1 MQVSTILHKSPAS
14 DESSLSIRLFSRILP
29 FLLTCCLS
37 TAWHSATAD
46 EVRIGVLAKRGY
58 DISMEKWSATAE
70 YLNKSLPQHQF
81 RIVPMKFDDI
91 PLIVKNQ
98 LVDFVIVNPGIYV
111 NLSVKYGVQR
121 ILTLIND
128 LSSDTSST
136 KFGSVI
142 FSLKSNSSIEYLSDI
157 ANRRV
162 AAVHNTSLGGWIMA
176 LRELQGA
183 NIETWDLAS
192 LSFLGTHDAVVQA
205 VLHQEADV
213 GIVRTDTLERMAQ
226 EGKIKLDQLRTIDPR
241 SYNNFPYAIST
252 PLYPEWPF
260 SQLPH
265 TPQQLAKEVS
275 ISLLQLPA
283 DHPAAK
289 QAHIK
294 GWTTPEDYQ
303 SVRDLL
309 ILLKLAPFD
318 QPLNQR
324 FTQSLR
330 KYWYWY
336 LPPSLALLFLIG
348 MSLRIMRL
356 NRSLSEH
363 KRNLKRSQEAQIAT
377 FEQAAVGLAHI
388 TPSGKLLNMNS
399 RLSDITGH
407 SVEALK
413 HINLKEIIYQDDLT
427 EVTETFERLRRN
439 HEKNDSVQF
448 RLLSAGGA
456 LKWCQ
461 LSLSHMPKSSHGKN
475 YFIAVINDISHY
487 KALVDENQH
496 TQHQTELILNMA
508 GEGIIGLD
516 VEGRQTFVNPKAA
529 SLLGYDVEEML
540 DKPSHQL
547 WHHSHRDGSPYP
559 PEACPITSVFKHGQI
574 QRIDNETFWRKD
586 GAPIQVDCLSTPIQ
600 IEGEIKGAVV
610 LFRLT
615 EDDSETDIQGSVN
628 NNTHREPPLS

>member
-1 MQVSTILHKSPAS
+1 MRVSTILPKSQS
-14 DESSLSIRLFSRILP
+14 IDVSYRHGFFLSRLFPIIIV
-29 FLLTCCLS
+29 CCLS
-37 TAWHSATAD
+37 AAWHSASAD

-58 DISMEKWSATAE
+58 DKSMEKWSATAE
-70 YLNKSLPQHQF
+70 YLNQSLPQHQF

-91 PLIVKNQ
+91 PVIVKNH

-128 LSSDTSST
+128 LSNNTSST

-142 FSLKSNSSIEYLSDI
+142 FSLQSRRNIKNLSDLT
-157 ANRRV
+157 NRRV
-162 AAVHNTSLGGWIMA
+162 AAVHHTSLGGWIMA
-176 LRELQGA
+176 LREIHGA
-183 NIETWDLAS
+183 GIETWDLAS

-205 VLHQEADV
+205 VLSQEADV

-226 EGKIKLDQLRTIDPR
+226 EGKIMLEQLRIIDPR
-241 SYNNFPYAIST
+241 SYNDFPYAIST

-275 ISLLQLPA
+275 IALLQLPP
-283 DHPAAK
+283 DHPAAI

-294 GWTTPEDYQ
+294 GWTTPENYQ

-309 ILLKLAPFD
+309 ILLKLSPFD
-318 QPLNQR
+318 QPLQQR
-324 FTQSLR
+324 LSQSLR

-336 LPPSLALLFLIG
+336 LPLTLALLFLVG

-363 KRNLKRSQEAQIAT
+363 KRNLKQSQEAQIAT

-388 TPSGKLLNMNS
+388 TPSGQLLNMNK
-399 RLSDITGH
+399 RLSEITGH

-413 HINLKEIIYQDDLT
+413 QVNLKEIIFQDDLAR
-427 EVTETFERLRRN
+427 VTTTFERLRSGQQ
-439 HEKNDSVQF
+439 KKDTLQL
-448 RLLSAGGA
+448 RLLCAGGA

-461 LSLSHMPKSSHGKN
+461 LSLSCKPAGGHEEN
-475 YFIAVINDISHY
+475 YFIAVIDDISHY
-487 KALVDENQH
+487 KALEDENQKA
-496 TQHQTELILNMA
+496 QHQTELILNMA

-516 VEGRQTFVNPKAA
+516 VEGRHTFVNPTAA
-529 SLLGYDVEEML
+529 SLLGYEVDEML
-540 DKPSHQL
+540 HQPSHQL
-547 WHHSHRDGSPYP
+547 WHHSHKDGSPYP
-559 PEACPITSVFKHGQI
+559 PDACPITSVFRHGQI
-574 QRIDNETFWRKD
+574 QRIDDETFWRKD
-586 GAPIQVDCLSTPIQ
+586 GSPIQVDCISTPIQ
-600 IEGEIKGAVV
+600 IDGEIKGAVV
-610 LFRLT
+610 MFRPTEHDSTTDPLT
-615 EDDSETDIQGSVN
+615 AGS
-628 NNTHREPPLS
+628 P